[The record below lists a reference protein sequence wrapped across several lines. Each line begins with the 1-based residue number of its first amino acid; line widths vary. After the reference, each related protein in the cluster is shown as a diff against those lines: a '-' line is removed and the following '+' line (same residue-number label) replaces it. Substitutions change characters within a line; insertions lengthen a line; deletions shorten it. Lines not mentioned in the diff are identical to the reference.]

1 MEKQGLAPGD
11 SENPGVNES
20 PFDRARWR
28 ERKVVIGILAL
39 VVMIVLAYEGL
50 AYYERHYGDCVDY
63 QTSSRPYCYAGD

>member
-1 MEKQGLAPGD
+1 MGPGGGED
-11 SENPGVNES
+11 QGVNES

-50 AYYERHYGDCVDY
+50 AYYERHYGPCVDY
-63 QTSSRPYCYAGD
+63 QTSNRPYCYAGDWG